1 KKVLE
6 ECLQEMLR
14 PIREKRA
21 MFLDDKAQLVD
32 ILKQGSQRSREKT
45 EQVLFDVKGVFG
57 LNLF

>member
-1 KKVLE
+1 
-6 ECLQEMLR
+6 MLR

-21 MFLDDKAQLVD
+21 MFLDDKAQLID